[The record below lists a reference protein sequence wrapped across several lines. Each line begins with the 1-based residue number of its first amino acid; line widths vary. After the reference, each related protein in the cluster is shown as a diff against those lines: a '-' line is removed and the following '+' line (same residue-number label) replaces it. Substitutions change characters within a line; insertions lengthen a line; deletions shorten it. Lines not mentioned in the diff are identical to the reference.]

1 MHSIRTRI
9 IAIAVAAILA
19 SALAFAAVTD
29 VSVGDESSRSSAEEM
44 NLMARNVQ
52 HELDEYLASIRQ
64 SVEMVAH
71 FATDHLDPVMLV
83 ECGVAGS
90 AAAAGEPRTKGQTV
104 RLDMYLADHIAQVQ
118 EAFSSVANHT
128 SGVVTYYYCIATDVS
143 EKEHGF
149 FWSRVGET
157 GFVEQTPLDAR
168 DLDPEDI
175 EHTTWYYTPVRRGRP
190 SWVGPYLAHYLN
202 EAWTLSYLIPIYK
215 ANQFIGVLGMDILFE
230 TIQEKVSGVKVYDT
244 GYASVLA
251 EDGTVL
257 VHPFQE
263 IGKDLGYVLS
273 PDQQELIRQDNSG
286 SEIFP
291 FRDPTGADKEFAF
304 ATLSNGMKL
313 VVVAPDREINAS
325 WRQLMLRIVL
335 IALGIMAAFALI
347 TALIVNRLTK
357 PLRQLSKAA
366 EHISAGEYDVKLDYD
381 RNDEVGRLTR
391 SFREMRDHMKLY
403 ISDLNSKA
411 YSDALTGV
419 KNKAA
424 FDISAVRMDK
434 MIREAETDQ
443 KPAFSIVMFD
453 CNELKEINDKYGHE
467 YGDIYLQKACTM
479 ICRVFAHS
487 PVFRLGGDEF
497 AAMLSGYD
505 HEHRYALLREF
516 DVRADAHNAATEKA
530 WEKISLAK
538 GIAEYNPTLDR
549 NVGQVL
555 NRADKQMYEEKRK
568 YKAKQGHVSS

>member
-9 IAIAVAAILA
+9 IAITVAAILA
-19 SALAFAAVTD
+19 SVLAFAVLTY
-29 VSVGDESSRSSAEEM
+29 VSVGEESSRSSAEEM

-71 FATDHLDPVMLV
+71 FATDQLDPVVLV

-90 AAAAGEPRTKGQTV
+90 AAGESRTRGQTV
-104 RLDMYLADHIAQVQ
+104 RMDMYLNDHIVQVQ

-157 GFVEQTPLDAR
+157 GFVEQPPLDAR
-168 DLDPEDI
+168 DLDPEDT
-175 EHTTWYYTPVRRGRP
+175 EHTTWYYTPIRRGRP
-190 SWVGPYLAHYLN
+190 SWVGPYLAHYLG
-202 EAWTLSYLIPIYK
+202 EAWTVSYLAPIYK
-215 ANQFIGVLGMDILFE
+215 ANKLIGVLGMDILFE
-230 TIQEKVSGVKVYDT
+230 TMREKVETVKIYDT
-244 GYASVLA
+244 GYACILA

-257 VHPFQE
+257 AHPYQE
-263 IGKDLGYVLS
+263 IGKDLGKML
-273 PDQQELIRQDNSG
+273 PPEEQELIQRDNSG
-286 SEIFP
+286 SEVFP
-291 FRDPTGADKEFAF
+291 FRDPTGADKKFAF

-313 VVVAPDREINAS
+313 VIVAPDSEINAS
-325 WRQLMLRIVL
+325 WRWLMTRIIF
-335 IALGIMAAFALI
+335 IALGIIAAFAVI
-347 TALIVNRLTK
+347 IALIVSRLTK
-357 PLRQLSKAA
+357 PLKQLSKAA
-366 EHISAGEYDVKLDYD
+366 EHLSAGEYDVKLDYD

-391 SFREMRDHMKLY
+391 AFREMRDHMKLY

-424 FDISAVRMDK
+424 FDISASRMDK
-434 MIREAETDQ
+434 MIREADKEN
-443 KPAFSIVMFD
+443 KPVFSLVMFD
-453 CNELKEINDKYGHE
+453 CNELKEINDEYGHE
-467 YGDIYLQKACTM
+467 YGDIYLQKSCTM

-497 AAMLSGYD
+497 AAMLSGHD
-505 HEHRYALLREF
+505 HELRYDLLKEF
-516 DVRADAHNAATEKA
+516 DRKVVDHNAATENA
-530 WEKISLAK
+530 WERISMAK

-549 NVGQVL
+549 NVDQVL

-568 YKAKQGHVSS
+568 YKERLGIK

>member
-9 IAIAVAAILA
+9 IAITVAAILA
-19 SALAFAAVTD
+19 SVLAFAAITY
-29 VSVGDESSRSSAEEM
+29 VSAGEESSRSSSEAM

-52 HELDEYLASIRQ
+52 QELDEYLASIRQ

-71 FATDHLDPVMLV
+71 FATDHLDPVLLV

-90 AAAAGEPRTKGQTV
+90 AAAAGETRSKGQTV
-104 RLDMYLADHIAQVQ
+104 RMDMYLADHCEQVQ

-128 SGVVTYYYCIATDVS
+128 SGVVTYYYCIATEVS
-143 EKEHGF
+143 EKQHGF

-157 GFVEQTPLDAR
+157 GFVEQPPLDAR

-175 EHTTWYYTPVRRGRP
+175 EHTTWYYTPISRGRP
-190 SWVGPYLAHYLN
+190 SWVGPYKAHYLG

-230 TIQEKVSGVKVYDT
+230 TIQEKVSGVKIYDT
-244 GYASVLA
+244 GYACILS

-257 VHPFQE
+257 AHPYQE
-263 IGKDLGYVLS
+263 TGKNLGSVLTPEQQDLVK
-273 PDQQELIRQDNSG
+273 QDNSG
-286 SEIFP
+286 GELYP
-291 FRDPTGADKEFAF
+291 FRDPTGADKKFAF
-304 ATLSNGMKL
+304 ATLSDGMKL
-313 VVVAPDREINAS
+313 VVVAPDSEINAS

-335 IALGIMAAFALI
+335 IALGIMAAFAVI
-347 TALIVNRLTK
+347 TALIVSRLTK
-357 PLRQLSKAA
+357 PLKQLAKAA
-366 EHISAGEYDVKLDYD
+366 EHISDGEYDVKLDYD

-424 FDISAVRMDK
+424 FDISASRMDK
-434 MIREAETDQ
+434 TIREAETEK
-443 KPAFSIVMFD
+443 KPVFSLVMFD

-467 YGDIYLQKACTM
+467 FGDIYLQKACTM

-497 AAMLSGYD
+497 AAMLSGHD
-505 HEHRYALLREF
+505 HEMRYDLLKEF
-516 DVRADAHNAATEKA
+516 DRKVDAHNAATEKA
-530 WEKISLAK
+530 WEKVSMAK
-538 GIAEYNPTLDR
+538 GIAEYNPVVDR
-549 NVGQVL
+549 NVEQVL
-555 NRADKQMYEEKRK
+555 NRADHEMYEEKRK
-568 YKAKQGHVSS
+568 HKARLGIK